1 MRGNFITL
9 EGADGSG
16 KSSFCRRME
25 KELSDLGIQYVTT
38 REPGGTVISERIRSI
53 LLDRAH
59 AEMSPRAEAL
69 LYAASRAQH
78 VEEVIR
84 PALEAGK
91 LVLCER
97 YVLSSVAYQGYGR
110 ELGEEPVTM
119 INTFATDGLVPD
131 LTLFFSVDPKQ
142 TLARKALAADRLE
155 EEGAAFH
162 GRVYEGY
169 VRAAASYPGRV
180 ITIDATRSEEDVFQA
195 GKEVLLSHI
204 RGSENR

>member
-25 KELSDLGIQYVTT
+25 KELADLGIQYVTT

-84 PALEAGK
+84 PALEAGQ

-119 INTFATDGLVPD
+119 INTFGTDGLVPD

-142 TLARKALAADRLE
+142 TLVRKAAAADRLE

-169 VRAAASYPGRV
+169 VRAADSYPGRV